1 MLDQESIHQYSS
13 DVLEPLLEF
22 DIENRG
28 SLTQSLIDLVRFD
41 GNLHLLAQHSG
52 QHENTLRNRFDKVR
66 MLTGLNYRNP
76 AQYAELS
83 LAVQIYLL
91 EHNNM

>member
-1 MLDQESIHQYSS
+1 MLGHESTHQYSS
-13 DVLEPLLEF
+13 GILEPLVEF
-22 DIENRG
+22 DAENRG
-28 SLTQSLIDLVRFD
+28 NLTQSLIDLVRFG
-41 GNLHLLAQHSG
+41 GNLHLLAQYSG
-52 QHENTLRNRFDKVR
+52 QHENTLRNRLDKVR
-66 MLTGLNYRNP
+66 TLTGLNYRSP